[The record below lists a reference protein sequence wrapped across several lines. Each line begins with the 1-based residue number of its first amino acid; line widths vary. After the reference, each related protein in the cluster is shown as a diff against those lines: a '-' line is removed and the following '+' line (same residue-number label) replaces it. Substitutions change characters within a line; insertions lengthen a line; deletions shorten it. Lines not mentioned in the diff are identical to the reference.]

1 MGAVSEQTGDK
12 KIKASA
18 HVGRVSTMAS
28 YPSPPSHMTPEWA
41 QFLEADIV
49 RAPSWSQNPD

>member
-1 MGAVSEQTGDK
+1 
-12 KIKASA
+12 
-18 HVGRVSTMAS
+18 VGRVSTMAS